1 MRFLK
6 SSLSNHSHFKG
17 VVMIKKIFV
26 ILLAVLITSTYV
38 FAQNDDEEEDK
49 DKDPYSSSTF
59 NGLKFRLLGP
69 AITSGRITD
78 FAVNPNNYHEFYAAV
93 ASGNVWKTTNSGTTW
108 KPIFDKYDSY
118 SIGCVTLDPNN
129 PHVVYVGTGE
139 NNSQR
144 SVSWGDGIYRSED
157 GGKSFKNIGLK
168 KSEHIAK
175 ILVDPRDSKVIYVA
189 AQGPLW
195 GPGGQRGLYKS
206 TDYGATWDSV
216 LYISENTGVTDVVM
230 DPRNP
235 DVLYAASYQRRRHVW
250 VLLNGG
256 PEGAIYKSTDAGA
269 TWNKLKS
276 GLPKGDIGRIGLA
289 ISPVNPDYVFAII
302 EAREKGGFYK
312 STNRGASWKKTND
325 YKTTSAQYYNEIFC
339 DPKDVNKIYSLD
351 TRTKVSID
359 GGKTF
364 NNVGNK
370 ARHVDDHALWINPDN
385 TDHFLIGGDGG
396 IYETFDG
403 AKTWLFKGNLPI
415 TQFYR
420 VSVDNSEPFYWVY
433 GGTQDNNSMGVPS
446 QTINNEGIV
455 NADWIP
461 TLGGDGY
468 EAAIDPT
475 DPNIVYTQYQYGGLA
490 RYDKKSGEVISIKP
504 QEGKDEEPYRWN
516 WDSPLIISP
525 HSHTRLY
532 FAANKLFRSDD
543 RGNSWTAISDDLTRQ
558 IDRNKLEVMGKVWS
572 VDAVA
577 KNASTSLYGN
587 IVSLAESPLV
597 EGLIYVGTDDGL
609 VQVTEDGGT
618 TWRKIEKFPDVPDIT
633 YVSCLYASLHDPNTV
648 YASFDNHKRA
658 DFKPYVLVSKDRGK
672 NWQSI
677 SGDLEEPY
685 VVYSIIQDHI
695 KPELM
700 FVGTEYG
707 VLFTI
712 NGGKKWIQLKG
723 DLPTIAVKDIDIQRR
738 ENDLVLGTFGRGFYV
753 LDNYAP
759 LREIDEKNLEEME
772 NILYPVKDALMFVK
786 RRGTFGGVGS
796 SFFKADNPPFG
807 ATFTYY
813 IKEAPK
819 TLKKQRQEKEKELIK
834 EDKPV
839 YYPTWD
845 ELRLEDREEKSFLL
859 FTIYDEAGNVVR
871 KLKEPVKSGINRTT
885 WDLRYASTN
894 PVKKVS
900 DKNESGYPVLPG
912 KYSVSLLMSID
923 GVLTEIA
930 GPQTFE
936 ARVLNNSTLPAK
948 DRMELVSFQDKVAE
962 LNRAVEGTINV
973 TRNLKEKT
981 DILITAIKQTPD
993 APNSL
998 MDEALRIKKDTEDI
1012 LQLLVNDETISKRHE
1027 PTPPTVNSRLGEIA
1041 WGLRNTTSSPTQT
1054 QRDSYKIA
1062 SEEFELL
1069 LARVKILV
1077 ETDLKNLEQ
1086 QMEQYG
1092 APWTPGRVP
1101 GWNKE

>member
-1 MRFLK
+1 MLK
-6 SSLSNHSHFKG
+6 KFSL
-17 VVMIKKIFV
+17 
-26 ILLAVLITSTYV
+26 LLFSLLISFTTLI
-38 FAQNDDEEEDK
+38 AQDNDDEEKEDK
-49 DKDPYSSSTF
+49 SPYKSSTF
-59 NGLKFRLLGP
+59 NGMKFRLLGP
-69 AITSGRITD
+69 AITSGRVTD
-78 FAVNPNNYHEFYAAV
+78 FAVNPDNYHEFYAAV

-108 KPIFDKYDSY
+108 EPIFDNYGSY

-144 SVSWGDGIYRSED
+144 SVSWGDGIYRSID

-195 GPGGQRGLYKS
+195 GPGGHRGLYKS
-206 TDYGATWDSV
+206 TDYGVTWDSV

-230 DPRNP
+230 DPRDP
-235 DVLYAASYQRRRHVW
+235 EVLYAASYQRRRHVW

-276 GLPKGDIGRIGLA
+276 GLPSGDIGRIGLA
-289 ISPVNPDYVFAII
+289 ISPVNPDHVFAII
-302 EAREKGGFYK
+302 EAQGDEGGFFK
-312 STNRGASWKKTND
+312 SKNRGASWKKTND
-325 YKTTSAQYYNEIFC
+325 YKTVSAQYYNEIFC

-359 GGKTF
+359 GGITF
-364 NNVGNK
+364 NNLGNK

-403 AKTWLFKGNLPI
+403 AKTWLFKSNLPI

-420 VSVDNSEPFYWVY
+420 VSVDNAEPFYWVY

-468 EAAIDPT
+468 ETQVDPV

-504 QEGKDEEPYRWN
+504 QEGSGEEPYRWN

-532 FAANKLFRSDD
+532 FAANKLFKSED
-543 RGNSWTAISDDLTRQ
+543 RGNSWVAISGDLTKQ
-558 IDRNKLEVMGKVWS
+558 IDRNKLEVMDKVWS

-577 KNASTSLYGN
+577 KNASTSFYGN
-587 IVSLAESPLV
+587 IVSLTESPLM
-597 EGLIYVGTDDGL
+597 EGLIYIGTDDGL
-609 VQVTEDGGT
+609 IQVTEDDGKN
-618 TWRKIEKFPDVPDIT
+618 WRKIEKFPGVPEMT
-633 YVSCLYASLHDPNTV
+633 YVSSLYASLHEPNTV
-648 YASFDNHKRA
+648 YAAFDNHKRS
-658 DFKPYVLVSKDRGK
+658 DFKPYILKSNDKG
-672 NWQSI
+672 NSWQSI
-677 SGDLEEPY
+677 SGDLKDPF

-695 KPELM
+695 NPELL
-700 FVGTEYG
+700 FAGTEYG
-707 VLFTI
+707 VYFSI
-712 NGGKKWIQLKG
+712 NEGKKWLQLKG
-723 DLPTIAVKDIDIQRR
+723 GLPTIAVRDVDIQRR

-753 LDNYAP
+753 LDNYSA
-759 LREIDEKNLEEME
+759 LRGISEKNLDEE
-772 NILYPVKDALMFVK
+772 NILFPVKDALMFMK
-786 RRGTFGGVGS
+786 RRGTFGSVGK
-796 SFFKADNPPFG
+796 SFFKAENPPFG

-819 TLKKQRQEKEKELIK
+819 TLKKQRQEIEKELIK
-834 EDKPV
+834 ENKPV
-839 YYPTWD
+839 SYPSWNQ
-845 ELRLEDREEKSFLL
+845 LRLEDREEKAFLL
-859 FTIYDEAGNVVR
+859 FIVSDDKGNVVR
-871 KLKEPVKSGINRTT
+871 KLKEGVKSGINRIT
-885 WDLRYASTN
+885 WDLRFANTN
-894 PVKKVS
+894 PVRKVT
-900 DKNESGYPVLPG
+900 DKNESGTPVMPG
-912 KYSVSLLMSID
+912 KYSVEMFMSVD
-923 GVLTEIA
+923 GELTKLA
-930 GPQTFE
+930 GPQSFE
-936 ARVLNNSTLPAK
+936 AKVLQNTTLPAE
-948 DRMELVSFQDKVAE
+948 DRAELVAFQKKFWE
-962 LNRAVEGTINV
+962 FNRAVEGALNA
-973 TRNLKEKT
+973 TRDLKEKT
-981 DILITAIKQTPD
+981 DLLIYAIKQTPN

-998 MDEALRIKKDTEDI
+998 KDDALKIKRKTKEI
-1012 LQLLVNDETISKRHE
+1012 LQHLYRDETIAKRNE
-1027 PTPPTVNSRLGEIA
+1027 PTSLTIYDRLNEIA
-1041 WGLRNTTSSPTQT
+1041 WGMWKTTSSPTQT
-1054 QRDSYKIA
+1054 QRDSYKAA
-1062 SEEFELL
+1062 SEEFETLL
-1069 LARVKILV
+1069 TKVKQLIEV
-1077 ETDLKNLEQ
+1077 DLKNLEVE
-1086 QMEQYG
+1086 MEKYG

-1101 GWNKE
+1101 DWKK